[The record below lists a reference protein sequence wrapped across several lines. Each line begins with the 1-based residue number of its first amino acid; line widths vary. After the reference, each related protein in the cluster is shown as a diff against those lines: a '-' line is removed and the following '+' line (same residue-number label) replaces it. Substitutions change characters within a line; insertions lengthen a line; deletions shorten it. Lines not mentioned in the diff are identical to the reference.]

1 MKVSSLMYLTAI
13 GGLLLLA
20 GCAKKQSASSMY
32 SSSAYHQYGADGAR
46 YPLNYSSMPD
56 RSHEASTPAQGV
68 SGFPE
73 GHPLA
78 PTTMP
83 NDNQSVHTQSPS
95 AGLPTG
101 NEANDAAHF

>member
-13 GGLLLLA
+13 SGLFLLT
-20 GCAKKQSASSMY
+20 GCAKKQSAPPMY

-83 NDNQSVHTQSPS
+83 SDDPSVHTQSPA

-101 NEANDAAHF
+101 NEETDATHF